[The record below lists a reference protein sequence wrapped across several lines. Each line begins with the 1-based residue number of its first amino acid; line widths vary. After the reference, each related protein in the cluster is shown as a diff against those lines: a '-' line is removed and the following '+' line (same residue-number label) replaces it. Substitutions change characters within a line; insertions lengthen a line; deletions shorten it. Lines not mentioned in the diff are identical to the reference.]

1 MSYRSKN
8 YFKLTLA
15 GILWL
20 AVIFFIGCQ
29 APVNREDMP
38 PAGRAADEGEW
49 VAVARVVDGDTFVTN
64 DRVRVRLIGVNT
76 PEITKRHEPYGQEA
90 AAFARNRLEGRRV
103 WLEYDVGRTDK
114 YGRTLAYVYLADGT
128 FFNAL
133 LLKEGYAQIMTVP
146 PNVKYAEE
154 FLALQREARE
164 NNMGLWGK

>member
-1 MSYRSKN
+1 MSYRSKT

-15 GILWL
+15 GILGL
-20 AVIFFIGCQ
+20 AIIFLTGCQ
-29 APVNREDMP
+29 APDYMEDVP
-38 PAGRAADEGEW
+38 PAGRAAEEGEW
-49 VAVARVVDGDTFVTN
+49 VTVARVVDGDTFVTG
-64 DRVRVRLIGVNT
+64 DRVRVRLIGVDT

-90 AAFARNRLEGRRV
+90 AAFARDRLEGQRV
-103 WLEYDVGRTDK
+103 WLEFDVEKADK

-133 LLKEGYAQIMTVP
+133 LLEEGYAQIMTVP

-164 NNMGLWGK
+164 NNKGLWGK